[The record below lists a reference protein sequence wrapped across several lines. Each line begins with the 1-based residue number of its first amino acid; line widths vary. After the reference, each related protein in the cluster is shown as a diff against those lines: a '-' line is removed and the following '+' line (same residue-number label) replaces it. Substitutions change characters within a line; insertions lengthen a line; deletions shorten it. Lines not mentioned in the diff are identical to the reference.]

1 MSRPAVF
8 QNKILSLITVLL
20 LTLTLSGCVSSF
32 HKGQHE
38 QLMSSFS
45 KSASHNVL
53 ILPSDIQI
61 FELGVTGSEE
71 VPEWT
76 DKGSSLVDQVVDKEF
91 SQFPKFTIAPLPDF
105 TAEERALVEQYT
117 ELYYPVVDAEFI
129 RSRHPAWNHDELKT
143 KTTLGT
149 GLAFLKHKYDVDYII
164 FVSGQDY
171 ISTGGRKAAALAA
184 ALFGVGI
191 PMGFSYLS
199 TGVVES
205 DTGHVLWNNFVFS
218 QDIGFLKDE
227 DVTRAVLKAME
238 TLPEATPGKSSAVL
252 AGK

>member
-1 MSRPAVF
+1 MSRIAIF
-8 QNKILSLITVLL
+8 FNKPLCFVTVLFIAF
-20 LTLTLSGCVSSF
+20 TLSGCVNSF

-38 QLMSSFS
+38 KLVSSFS
-45 KSASHNVL
+45 ESNSHNVL

-61 FELGVTGSEE
+61 FELGVTGTEE

-76 DKGSSLVDQVVDKEF
+76 DKGTSLVDQVVNEEF
-91 SQFPKFTIAPLPDF
+91 SQFPKFTIAKLPDF
-105 TAEERALVEQYT
+105 TVEEKALVEQYT
-117 ELYYPVVDAEFI
+117 ELYYPVVDAEFT
-129 RSRHPAWNHDELKT
+129 RSRHPAWEHDELKT
-143 KTTLGT
+143 QTTLGT
-149 GLAFLKHKYDVDYII
+149 GLAFLKHKYNVDYII

-184 ALFGVGI
+184 AVFGVAI

-205 DTGHVLWNNFVFS
+205 ETGHVLWNNFVFS
-218 QDIGFLKDE
+218 QDIGFLEEKD
-227 DVTRAVLKAME
+227 VSRAVLKAME
-238 TLPEATPGKSSAVL
+238 TLPEAAPSDDPAVL